1 MVLGAKEGQGG
12 RCMVLVLEGGMMHG
26 GDGGGGQR
34 GVRVYLRLNACTQ
47 CQSKYHGL

>member
-26 GDGGGGQR
+26 GDGGGAE
-34 GVRVYLRLNACTQ
+34 VRARISTLECVHTM
-47 CQSKYHGL
+47 SI